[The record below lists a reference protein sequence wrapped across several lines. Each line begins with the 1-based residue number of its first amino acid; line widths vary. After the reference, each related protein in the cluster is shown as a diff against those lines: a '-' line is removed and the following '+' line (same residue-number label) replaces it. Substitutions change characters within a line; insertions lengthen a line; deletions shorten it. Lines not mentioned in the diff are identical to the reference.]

1 MIRTGLGGA
10 PGLPADSPHRGRG
23 RGESQERG
31 HHRQRH
37 QRHQERQAGHQRL
50 RPGHLQVGQRDQGQ
64 PGQGVQ
70 TAQERPQEQE
80 DEGRHHQADHR
91 QHQAGLQ
98 GDKPRR

>member
-1 MIRTGLGGA
+1 MMIRTGLGGA
-10 PGLPADSPHRGRG
+10 PGLPADAPHRGRG

-80 DEGRHHQADHR
+80 DEG
-91 QHQAGLQ
+91 
-98 GDKPRR
+98 